1 MYLYCIYCNIYS
13 TFLFLEESRLKELMK
28 DEKPLDKKLEKEFA
42 KVTANT
48 QDEYFDKFKKR
59 IQREPKQVSFHCK
72 LSFYL

>member
-1 MYLYCIYCNIYS
+1 
-13 TFLFLEESRLKELMK
+13 MK